1 MQEGRWRVGAWRV
14 GGIQRHNKEGDA
26 GSRSP
31 EPLTPHLPSPP
42 LQVFELGGPHV
53 EAQLAH
59 NLMRLIAEQV
69 GGSVQG
75 EDMGFR
81 VQRGGMRELSYR
93 AGCGSEPEPPLP
105 YLQDSDL
112 HRSAPPPSPR
122 LTSATFTQRRLPPP
136 TGYRPSP
143 QCRRCLRQ
151 TAGEAQAAGAAARGV
166 CVCVLGGGG

>member
-93 AGCGSEPEPPLP
+93 AGCGSEPEPPHP
-105 YLQDSDL
+105 
-112 HRSAPPPSPR
+112 
-122 LTSATFTQRRLPPP
+122 
-136 TGYRPSP
+136 
-143 QCRRCLRQ
+143 
-151 TAGEAQAAGAAARGV
+151 
-166 CVCVLGGGG
+166 